1 MITGAQ
7 LRGFAGLGRLGD
19 HELEVAARAA
29 HERSFDARYR
39 IFSEGEPAS
48 GCWLIVAGHVALE
61 VDVPGRGEVVVQ
73 TLGAG
78 DLLGWSWL
86 VPPYRWHFAA
96 TAVDAVSTYEF
107 DTESLRAQAESDTG
121 FGYHLALGL
130 VEQLVARLQNTRAR
144 LLDLYAGPHDR

>member
-107 DTESLRAQAESDTG
+107 DTESLRAQAQSGSDEAVTE
-121 FGYHLALGL
+121 LRQI
-130 VEQLVARLQNTRAR
+130 VTDEIARLERR
-144 LLDLYAGPHDR
+144 DEEV